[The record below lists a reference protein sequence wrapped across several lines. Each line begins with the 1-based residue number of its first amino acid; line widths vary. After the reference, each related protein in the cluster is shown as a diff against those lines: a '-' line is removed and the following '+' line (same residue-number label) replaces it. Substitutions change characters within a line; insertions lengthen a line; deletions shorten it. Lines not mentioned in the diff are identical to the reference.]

1 MHKASYALY
10 SQLGPTS
17 SMRSGMPM
25 LGGDR
30 VLSGVPTYMW
40 LTPETSQN
48 SLMDNSETL
57 EALPSTDG
65 EVLPEMLTRE
75 AVT

>member
-1 MHKASYALY
+1 
-10 SQLGPTS
+10 
-17 SMRSGMPM
+17 MPM